1 MKEVSLLKSYLH
13 PLGRTIYHTK
23 NGRSGLYFA
32 HSNSGFALRVLAKEN
47 FHMRLNFDSEVNL
60 ENQSQYMVLYM
71 DRHFYQKYALEN
83 GDVTLNL
90 DLSSFKGEHTLELIK
105 VNEPQHAKLHLLS
118 LEVENGEILPFLTPH
133 TKKMEFYGASTTS
146 GFGILGKKEDPFTLK
161 TEDSSL
167 SFSYQVPYQL
177 GYETS
182 VISYSGMSMALKF
195 HQPFTLLDVY
205 DKIDGTIPWDFSNYH
220 PDYIVIDI
228 GTNDNENLK
237 HIEEEKQEEAS
248 ELYYQNL
255 HCLAFQLLKE
265 HPSATLIFIH
275 SMMVAISPYLIH
287 QMERVKD
294 EVINEAQNQAFVLSF
309 EPNQEGACHHPS
321 KVAHQKI
328 TSQIIDLIR
337 KLEK

>member
-1 MKEVSLLKSYLH
+1 
-13 PLGRTIYHTK
+13 
-23 NGRSGLYFA
+23 
-32 HSNSGFALRVLAKEN
+32 
-47 FHMRLNFDSEVNL
+47 
-60 ENQSQYMVLYM
+60 
-71 DRHFYQKYALEN
+71 
-83 GDVTLNL
+83 
-90 DLSSFKGEHTLELIK
+90 
-105 VNEPQHAKLHLLS
+105 
-118 LEVENGEILPFLTPH
+118 
-133 TKKMEFYGASTTS
+133 MEFYGASTTS

-205 DKIDGTIPWDFSNYH
+205 DKLDGTIPWDFSNYH

-228 GTNDNENLK
+228 GTNDNEKLK

-294 EVINEAQNQAFVLSF
+294 EVINETQNQAFVLSF